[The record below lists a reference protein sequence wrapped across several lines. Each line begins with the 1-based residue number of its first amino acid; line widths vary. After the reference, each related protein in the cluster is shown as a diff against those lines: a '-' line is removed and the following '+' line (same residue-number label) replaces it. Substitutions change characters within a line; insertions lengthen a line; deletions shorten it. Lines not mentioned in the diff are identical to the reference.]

1 MLVVGRWGKEDWT
14 ALLRQIWVNIDR
26 SHNLE
31 TLSFVRSSSKS
42 VVLNTQ
48 GQIIPVK
55 LSFLTKEIALRN
67 DGGDFI

>member
-1 MLVVGRWGKEDWT
+1 MVGRWGKEDWT
-14 ALLRQIWVNIDR
+14 ALFRQIWVNIDR